1 MRGRRVGRDAIAPG
15 ETGEALA
22 LQAPELQF

>member
-1 MRGRRVGRDAIAPG
+1 MEIQDYIMF
-15 ETGEALA
+15 